1 MVWPSSYNTGGI
13 QNIKKALCC
22 KEMVTRTALH
32 RGTQSAEVQV
42 FLTCLQQQL
51 HDGEVRVGH
60 AVVKS
65 CVPIAISQIDKQL

>member
-1 MVWPSSYNTGGI
+1 MVQPRRT
-13 QNIKKALCC
+13 QNREEAPRW
-22 KEMVTRTALH
+22 KEVGTRITLEG
-32 RGTQSAEVQV
+32 GTQPAQMQP

-65 CVPIAISQIDKQL
+65 RVPVVISQVDKQP